1 MQKPSLSNLPE
12 LTWWP
17 HSTPGVDSV
26 CPLSLQD
33 GLSLSLVPADRA
45 KLSLVPLR
53 PGSVCPL
60 SPQAGLSLSFVPAGR
75 ALSMTHGTTK
85 SPVSNGTFGF
95 DGTARA
101 DGHVYHTV
109 HKDSGLYKDLLH
121 RIRDERPADG
131 APRQLRRNNSYTC
144 YTAAICGLPGLATR
158 RSDTPAP
165 EDSEKLVADA
175 VAYSRRR
182 LRYDSYSSYCNAV
195 AEAEIEAEEGGVEVR
210 LAPPLAEP
218 EPPRDDPADEEKE
231 EKDSP
236 EVHLLFHFLQVLTAC
251 FGSFAHGGNDVR
263 SEPGRGGGG

>member
-1 MQKPSLSNLPE
+1 MACLVKLENKEYGGKMQKPSLSNLPE

-144 YTAAICGLPGLATR
+144 YTAAR
-158 RSDTPAP
+158 F
-165 EDSEKLVADA
+165 KLW
-175 VAYSRRR
+175 
-182 LRYDSYSSYCNAV
+182 
-195 AEAEIEAEEGGVEVR
+195 
-210 LAPPLAEP
+210 
-218 EPPRDDPADEEKE
+218 
-231 EKDSP
+231 
-236 EVHLLFHFLQVLTAC
+236 
-251 FGSFAHGGNDVR
+251 
-263 SEPGRGGGG
+263 

>member
-1 MQKPSLSNLPE
+1 MACLVKLENKEYGGKMQKPSLSSLPE

-131 APRQLRRNNSYTC
+131 APRQLRRNNM
-144 YTAAICGLPGLATR
+144 AILNFFTW
-158 RSDTPAP
+158 
-165 EDSEKLVADA
+165 
-175 VAYSRRR
+175 
-182 LRYDSYSSYCNAV
+182 
-195 AEAEIEAEEGGVEVR
+195 
-210 LAPPLAEP
+210 
-218 EPPRDDPADEEKE
+218 
-231 EKDSP
+231 
-236 EVHLLFHFLQVLTAC
+236 Q
-251 FGSFAHGGNDVR
+251 
-263 SEPGRGGGG
+263 